1 MFVRD
6 IVRDILA
13 DIVRGIFVDAAL
25 MMSLRTDRQLRQSIF
40 QWPVRPLPA

>member
-13 DIVRGIFVDAAL
+13 DIVRGIFVDTAL
-25 MMSLRTDRQLRQSIF
+25 MMSLGTDRQLRQSIF
-40 QWPVRPLPA
+40 Q